1 MSKKSKIISII
12 LIIIFIIAI
21 VLTGIRGLN
30 VDLNYAEGVSVLFD
44 MGKQF
49 NTNDVESVAREVWPD
64 GQIIV
69 QKVEVYDET
78 VLIKVSSVNDEQLQS
93 LADKIN
99 EKYGLELEL
108 ADLAVQYNS
117 NVQIRDIVSPYIV
130 PILISTA
137 LIVLYYSIRFR
148 GVKEILDLLIKQ
160 IFAAGILFSIYAIT
174 RLPIDVFT
182 MPIGMLVFA
191 GVTIY
196 VTIKYEN
203 AKLNIMKMPN

>member
-30 VDLNYAEGVSVLFD
+30 VDLNYSEGVSILFNLNQ
-44 MGKQF
+44 QF
-49 NTNDVESVAREVWPD
+49 NTKDIEGLAREIWPD

-78 VLIKVSSVNDEQLQS
+78 ALIKVSSVNDENLQS
-93 LADKIN
+93 LIDKVN
-99 EKYGLELEL
+99 EKYGLELQL
-108 ADLAVQYNS
+108 SDITVQYNS

-130 PILISTA
+130 PMLITTA

-148 GVKEILDLLIKQ
+148 GVKEILDLLIKI
-160 IFAAGILFSIYAIT
+160 IFAEGILYSIYAIT
-174 RLPIDVFT
+174 RLPIDVLT

-196 VTIKYEN
+196 VTIKHE
-203 AKLNIMKMPN
+203 K

>member
-1 MSKKSKIISII
+1 MSKKGKIISII

-44 MGKQF
+44 INDQF
-49 NTNDVESVAREVWPD
+49 NTKDIENIAREVWPD

-78 VLIKVSSVNDEQLQS
+78 ALIKVSSVNDEQLQS

-99 EKYGLELEL
+99 EKYGLELQIS
-108 ADLAVQYNS
+108 DLTLQYNS
-117 NVQIRDIVSPYIV
+117 NVQIRDIVAPYVV
-130 PILISTA
+130 PMLIATA
-137 LIVLYYSIRFR
+137 LIVVYYSIRFR
-148 GVKEILDLLIKQ
+148 GVREILDLLIKL
-160 IFAAGILFSIYAIT
+160 IFAEGILYSIYAIT
-174 RLPIDVFT
+174 RLPIDVLT
-182 MPIGMLVFA
+182 MPIGMIIFA

-196 VTIKYEN
+196 ITLKHESGKL
-203 AKLNIMKMPN
+203 AK

>member
-30 VDLNYAEGVSVLFD
+30 VDLNYSEGVSILFNLNQ
-44 MGKQF
+44 QF
-49 NTNDVESVAREVWPD
+49 NTKDIESLAREIWPD

-78 VLIKVSSVNDEQLQS
+78 ALIKVSSVNDEQLTN
-93 LADKIN
+93 LVNKIN
-99 EKYGLELEL
+99 EKYGLELEQ
-108 ADLAVQYNS
+108 ADITVEYNS
-117 NVQIRDIVSPYIV
+117 NVQIRDIVRPYIV
-130 PILISTA
+130 PMIITTA

-148 GVKEILDLLIKQ
+148 GVKEILDLLIKL
-160 IFAAGILFSIYAIT
+160 IFAEGILYSIYAIT
-174 RLPIDVFT
+174 RLPIDVLT

-191 GVTIY
+191 GITIY
-196 VTIKYEN
+196 VTIKHEKG
-203 AKLNIMKMPN
+203 KLKI

>member
-30 VDLNYAEGVSVLFD
+30 VDLNYAEGASILFNLNQ
-44 MGKQF
+44 QF
-49 NTNDVESVAREVWPD
+49 NTSDIENIAREVWPE

-78 VLIKVSSVNDEQLQS
+78 ALIKVSGVNDDQLTN
-93 LADKIN
+93 LANKIN
-99 EKYGLELEL
+99 ERYGLELTSE
-108 ADLAVQYNS
+108 DLTVQYNS
-117 NVQIRDIVSPYIV
+117 NVKLRDIISPYIV
-130 PILISTA
+130 PMLIATA
-137 LIVLYYSIRFR
+137 LIVVYYSIRFR
-148 GVKEILDLLIKQ
+148 GVREILDLLIKL
-160 IFAAGILFSIYAIT
+160 IFAEGILFSIYAIT
-174 RLPIDVFT
+174 RLPIDAFT

-196 VTIKYEN
+196 VTVKHEKGKL
-203 AKLNIMKMPN
+203 AK

>member
-30 VDLNYAEGVSVLFD
+30 VDLNYSEGVSILFNLNQ
-44 MGKQF
+44 QF
-49 NTNDVESVAREVWPD
+49 NTKDVESIAREVWPD

-78 VLIKVSSVNDEQLQS
+78 ALIKVSSVNDEQITNLVN
-93 LADKIN
+93 KIN
-99 EKYGLELEL
+99 EKYGLEL
-108 ADLAVQYNS
+108 AQSDFTVQYNS
-117 NVQIRDIVSPYIV
+117 NVQIRDIVSPHIV
-130 PILISTA
+130 PMLITTA

-148 GVKEILDLLIKQ
+148 GVKEILDLLIKL
-160 IFAAGILFSIYAIT
+160 IFAEGILYSIYAIA
-174 RLPIDVFT
+174 RLPIDVLT

-196 VTIKYEN
+196 VTIKHEKG
-203 AKLNIMKMPN
+203 KLKL

>member
-30 VDLNYAEGVSVLFD
+30 VDLNYSEGVSILFNLD
-44 MGKQF
+44 QQF
-49 NTNDVESVAREVWPD
+49 NTKDVENIAREIWPD

-78 VLIKVSSVNDEQLQS
+78 ALIKVSSVSDEQLTNLVS
-93 LADKIN
+93 KIN
-99 EKYGLELEL
+99 EKYGLELEQS
-108 ADLAVQYNS
+108 DFTIQYNS
-117 NVQIRDIVSPYIV
+117 NVQIRDIVKPYIV
-130 PILISTA
+130 PMIITTA

-148 GVKEILDLLIKQ
+148 GVKEILDLLIKL
-160 IFAAGILFSIYAIT
+160 IFAEGILYSIYAIA
-174 RLPIDVFT
+174 RLPIDVLT

-196 VTIKYEN
+196 VTIKHEKG
-203 AKLNIMKMPN
+203 KLKA

>member
-30 VDLNYAEGVSVLFD
+30 VDLNYSEGVSILFNLNQ
-44 MGKQF
+44 QF
-49 NTNDVESVAREVWPD
+49 NTKDIEGLAREIWPD

-78 VLIKVSSVNDEQLQS
+78 ALIKVSSVNDENLQS
-93 LADKIN
+93 LIDKVN
-99 EKYGLELEL
+99 EKYGLELQL
-108 ADLAVQYNS
+108 SDISVQYNS

-130 PILISTA
+130 PMLITTA

-148 GVKEILDLLIKQ
+148 GVKEILDLLIKL
-160 IFAAGILFSIYAIT
+160 IFAEGILYSIYAIV
-174 RLPIDVFT
+174 RLPIDALT

-191 GVTIY
+191 GTTIY
-196 VTIKYEN
+196 VTIKHEKGKIK
-203 AKLNIMKMPN
+203 A

>member
-30 VDLNYAEGVSVLFD
+30 VDLNYSEGVSILFNLNQ
-44 MGKQF
+44 QF
-49 NTNDVESVAREVWPD
+49 NTKDVESIAREVWPD

-78 VLIKVSSVNDEQLQS
+78 ALIKVSSVNDEQITNLVN
-93 LADKIN
+93 KIN
-99 EKYGLELEL
+99 EKYGLEL
-108 ADLAVQYNS
+108 AQSDISVQYNS
-117 NVQIRDIVSPYIV
+117 NVQIRDIVRPYIV
-130 PILISTA
+130 PMIITTA
-137 LIVLYYSIRFR
+137 LIVVYYSIRFR
-148 GVKEILDLLIKQ
+148 GVKEILDLLIKL
-160 IFAAGILFSIYAIT
+160 IFAEGILYSIYAIA
-174 RLPIDVFT
+174 RLPIDVLT

-196 VTIKYEN
+196 VTIKHEKG
-203 AKLNIMKMPN
+203 KLKA

>member
-30 VDLNYAEGVSVLFD
+30 VDLNYSEGVSILFNLNR
-44 MGKQF
+44 QF
-49 NTNDVESVAREVWPD
+49 NAKDIESLAREIWPD

-78 VLIKVSSVNDEQLQS
+78 ALIKVSSVNDENLQS
-93 LADKIN
+93 LVDKVN
-99 EKYGLELEL
+99 EKYGLELQL
-108 ADLAVQYNS
+108 SDISVQYNS
-117 NVQIRDIVSPYIV
+117 NVQIRDIVRPYIV
-130 PILISTA
+130 PMLITTA

-148 GVKEILDLLIKQ
+148 GVKEILDLLIKL
-160 IFAAGILFSIYAIT
+160 IFAEGILYSIYAIV
-174 RLPIDVFT
+174 RLPIDVLT
-182 MPIGMLVFA
+182 MPIGMLAFA

-196 VTIKYEN
+196 VTIKHEKG
-203 AKLNIMKMPN
+203 KLKL

>member
-30 VDLNYAEGVSVLFD
+30 VDLNYSEGVSILFNLD
-44 MGKQF
+44 QQF
-49 NTNDVESVAREVWPD
+49 NTKDVESIVREIWPD

-69 QKVEVYDET
+69 QKVEVYAET
-78 VLIKVSSVNDEQLQS
+78 ALIKVSSVNDEQLTN
-93 LADKIN
+93 LVNKIN
-99 EKYGLELEL
+99 EKYGLELEQS
-108 ADLAVQYNS
+108 DITVQYNS
-117 NVQIRDIVSPYIV
+117 NVQIRDIVKPYIV
-130 PILISTA
+130 PMLITTA

-148 GVKEILDLLIKQ
+148 GVKEILDLLIKL
-160 IFAAGILFSIYAIT
+160 IFAEGILYSIYAIA
-174 RLPIDVFT
+174 RLPIDVLT

-196 VTIKYEN
+196 VTIKHEKG
-203 AKLNIMKMPN
+203 KLKA

>member
-1 MSKKSKIISII
+1 MSKKGKIISII

-44 MGKQF
+44 INDQF
-49 NTNDVESVAREVWPD
+49 NTKDIENIAREVWPD

-78 VLIKVSSVNDEQLQS
+78 ALIKVSSVNDEQLQS

-99 EKYGLELEL
+99 EKYGLELQIS
-108 ADLAVQYNS
+108 DLTVQYNS
-117 NVQIRDIVSPYIV
+117 NVQIRDIVAPYVV
-130 PILISTA
+130 PMLIATA
-137 LIVLYYSIRFR
+137 LIVVYYSIRFR
-148 GVKEILDLLIKQ
+148 GVREILDLLIKL
-160 IFAAGILFSIYAIT
+160 IFAEGILYSIYAIT
-174 RLPIDVFT
+174 RLPIDVLT
-182 MPIGMLVFA
+182 MPIGMIIFA

-196 VTIKYEN
+196 ITLKHERGKL
-203 AKLNIMKMPN
+203 AK

>member
-30 VDLNYAEGVSVLFD
+30 VDLNYSEGVSILFNLNQ
-44 MGKQF
+44 QF
-49 NTNDVESVAREVWPD
+49 NTKDIEGLAREIWPD

-78 VLIKVSSVNDEQLQS
+78 ALIKVSSVNDENLQS
-93 LADKIN
+93 LIDKVN
-99 EKYGLELEL
+99 EKYGLELQL
-108 ADLAVQYNS
+108 SDISVQYNS
-117 NVQIRDIVSPYIV
+117 NVQIRDIVKPYIV
-130 PILISTA
+130 PILITTA
-137 LIVLYYSIRFR
+137 IIVLYYSIRFR
-148 GVKEILDLLIKQ
+148 GVKEILDLLIKL
-160 IFAAGILFSIYAIT
+160 IFAEGILYSIYAIT
-174 RLPIDVFT
+174 RLPIDVLT

-196 VTIKYEN
+196 VTIKHEKG
-203 AKLNIMKMPN
+203 KLKA

>member
-30 VDLNYAEGVSVLFD
+30 VDLNYSEGVSILFNLNQ
-44 MGKQF
+44 QF
-49 NTNDVESVAREVWPD
+49 NTKDVESIAKEIWPD

-78 VLIKVSSVNDEQLQS
+78 ALIKVSSVNDEQLTD
-93 LADKIN
+93 LVNKIN
-99 EKYGLELEL
+99 EKYGLELSQS
-108 ADLAVQYNS
+108 DISVQYNS
-117 NVQIRDIVSPYIV
+117 NVQIRDIVRPYIV
-130 PILISTA
+130 PMLITTA

-148 GVKEILDLLIKQ
+148 GVKEILDLLIKL
-160 IFAAGILFSIYAIT
+160 IFAEGILFSIYAIT
-174 RLPIDVFT
+174 RLPIDVLT

-196 VTIKYEN
+196 VTIKHEN
-203 AKLNIMKMPN
+203 GKLKA

>member
-30 VDLNYAEGVSVLFD
+30 VDLNYSEGVSILFNLNQ
-44 MGKQF
+44 QF
-49 NTNDVESVAREVWPD
+49 NTKDVESIAKEIWPD

-78 VLIKVSSVNDEQLQS
+78 ALIKVSSVNDEQLTN
-93 LADKIN
+93 LVNKIN
-99 EKYGLELEL
+99 EKYGLELSL
-108 ADLAVQYNS
+108 SDISVQYNS
-117 NVQIRDIVSPYIV
+117 NVQIRDIVRPYIV
-130 PILISTA
+130 PMLITTA

-148 GVKEILDLLIKQ
+148 GVKEILDLLIKL
-160 IFAAGILFSIYAIT
+160 IFAEGILFSIYAIT
-174 RLPIDVFT
+174 RLPIDVLT

-196 VTIKYEN
+196 VTLKHEN
-203 AKLNIMKMPN
+203 GKLAK

>member
-30 VDLNYAEGVSVLFD
+30 VDLNYSEGVSILFNLNQ
-44 MGKQF
+44 QF
-49 NTNDVESVAREVWPD
+49 NTKDIESIAREVWPD

-78 VLIKVSSVNDEQLQS
+78 ALIKVSSVNDENLQS
-93 LADKIN
+93 LVDKVN
-99 EKYGLELEL
+99 EKYGLELQL
-108 ADLAVQYNS
+108 SDVSVQYNS

-130 PILISTA
+130 PMLITTA
-137 LIVLYYSIRFR
+137 LIVVYYSIRFR
-148 GVKEILDLLIKQ
+148 GVKEILDLLIKL
-160 IFAAGILFSIYAIT
+160 IFAEGILYSIYAIT
-174 RLPIDVFT
+174 RLPINVLT

-196 VTIKYEN
+196 VTIKHEKG
-203 AKLNIMKMPN
+203 KLKA

>member
-30 VDLNYAEGVSVLFD
+30 VDLNYSEGVSILFNLNQ
-44 MGKQF
+44 QF
-49 NTNDVESVAREVWPD
+49 NTKDVESIAKEIWPD

-78 VLIKVSSVNDEQLQS
+78 ALIKVSSVNDEQLTD
-93 LADKIN
+93 LVNKIN
-99 EKYGLELEL
+99 EKYGLELSQS
-108 ADLAVQYNS
+108 DISVQYNS
-117 NVQIRDIVSPYIV
+117 NVQIRDIVRPYIV
-130 PILISTA
+130 PMLITTA

-148 GVKEILDLLIKQ
+148 GVKEILDLLIKL
-160 IFAAGILFSIYAIT
+160 IFAEGILFSIYAIT
-174 RLPIDVFT
+174 RLPIDVLT

-196 VTIKYEN
+196 VSIKHEN
-203 AKLNIMKMPN
+203 GKLKA

>member
-30 VDLNYAEGVSVLFD
+30 VDLNYSEGVSILFNLNR
-44 MGKQF
+44 QF
-49 NTNDVESVAREVWPD
+49 NAKDIESIAREIWPD

-78 VLIKVSSVNDEQLQS
+78 ALIKLSSVNDENLQS
-93 LADKIN
+93 LVDKVN
-99 EKYGLELEL
+99 EKYGLELQL
-108 ADLAVQYNS
+108 SDISVQYNS
-117 NVQIRDIVSPYIV
+117 NVQIRDIVRPYIV
-130 PILISTA
+130 PMLITTA
-137 LIVLYYSIRFR
+137 IIVLYYSIRFR
-148 GVKEILDLLIKQ
+148 GVKEILDLLIKL
-160 IFAAGILFSIYAIT
+160 IFAEGILFSIYAIA
-174 RLPIDVFT
+174 RLPINVLT

-196 VTIKYEN
+196 VSIKHEN
-203 AKLNIMKMPN
+203 GKLKA

>member
-30 VDLNYAEGVSVLFD
+30 VDLNYSEGVSILFNLNQ
-44 MGKQF
+44 QF
-49 NTNDVESVAREVWPD
+49 NTKDIESMAREVWPD

-78 VLIKVSSVNDEQLQS
+78 ALIKVSSVNDEQITN
-93 LADKIN
+93 LANKIN
-99 EKYGLELEL
+99 EKYGLELGQS
-108 ADLAVQYNS
+108 DFTVQYNS
-117 NVQIRDIVSPYIV
+117 NVQIRDIVKPYIV
-130 PILISTA
+130 PMLITTA

-148 GVKEILDLLIKQ
+148 GVKEILDLLIKL
-160 IFAAGILFSIYAIT
+160 IFAEGILYSIYAII
-174 RLPIDVFT
+174 RLPIDVLT

-196 VTIKYEN
+196 VTIKHEKG
-203 AKLNIMKMPN
+203 KLKL

>member
-30 VDLNYAEGVSVLFD
+30 VDLNYSEGVSILFNLNQ
-44 MGKQF
+44 QF
-49 NTNDVESVAREVWPD
+49 NTKDIEGLAREIWPD

-78 VLIKVSSVNDEQLQS
+78 ALIKVSSVNDENLQS
-93 LADKIN
+93 LIDKVN
-99 EKYGLELEL
+99 EKYELEL
-108 ADLAVQYNS
+108 QLSDISVQYNS

-130 PILISTA
+130 PMLITTA

-148 GVKEILDLLIKQ
+148 GVKEILDLLIKI
-160 IFAAGILFSIYAIT
+160 IFAEGILYSIYAIT
-174 RLPIDVFT
+174 RLPIDVLT

-196 VTIKYEN
+196 VTIKHEKG
-203 AKLNIMKMPN
+203 KLKA

>member
-30 VDLNYAEGVSVLFD
+30 VDLNYSEGVSILFNLNQ
-44 MGKQF
+44 QF
-49 NTNDVESVAREVWPD
+49 NTKDIESLAREIWPD

-78 VLIKVSSVNDEQLQS
+78 ALIKVSSVNDEQLTN
-93 LADKIN
+93 LVNKIN
-99 EKYGLELEL
+99 EKYGLELEQ
-108 ADLAVQYNS
+108 ADITVEYNS
-117 NVQIRDIVSPYIV
+117 NVQIRDIVRPYIV
-130 PILISTA
+130 PMLITTA

-148 GVKEILDLLIKQ
+148 GVKEILDLLIKL
-160 IFAAGILFSIYAIT
+160 IFAEGILYSIYAIT
-174 RLPIDVFT
+174 RLPIDVLT

-191 GVTIY
+191 GITIY
-196 VTIKYEN
+196 VTIKHEKG
-203 AKLNIMKMPN
+203 KLKI

>member
-30 VDLNYAEGVSVLFD
+30 VDLNYSEGVSILFNLD
-44 MGKQF
+44 QQF
-49 NTNDVESVAREVWPD
+49 NTKDVENIAREIWPD

-78 VLIKVSSVNDEQLQS
+78 ALIKVSSVSDEQLTNLVS
-93 LADKIN
+93 KIN
-99 EKYGLELEL
+99 EKYGLELEQS
-108 ADLAVQYNS
+108 DFTVQYNS
-117 NVQIRDIVSPYIV
+117 NVQIRDIVKPYIV
-130 PILISTA
+130 PMLITTA

-148 GVKEILDLLIKQ
+148 GVKEILDLLIKL
-160 IFAAGILFSIYAIT
+160 IFAEGILYSIYAIA
-174 RLPIDVFT
+174 RLPIDVLT

-196 VTIKYEN
+196 VTIKHEKG
-203 AKLNIMKMPN
+203 KLKA

>member
-30 VDLNYAEGVSVLFD
+30 VDLNYAEGVSILFD
-44 MGKQF
+44 LDQQF
-49 NTNDVESVAREVWPD
+49 NTEDIKAIAREIWPD
-64 GQIIV
+64 GQIVV

-78 VLIKVSSVNDEQLQS
+78 ALIKVSSVNDEQLQS
-93 LADKIN
+93 LANKVN
-99 EKYGLELEL
+99 EKYGLELEMS
-108 ADLAVQYNS
+108 DLAVQYNS
-117 NVQIRDIVSPYIV
+117 NVQIRDIVGPYIV
-130 PILISTA
+130 PMLIATA

-148 GVKEILDLLIKQ
+148 GVKEILDLLIKL
-160 IFAAGILFSIYAIT
+160 IFAEGILFSIYAIT
-174 RLPIDVFT
+174 RLPIDVLT

-196 VTIKYEN
+196 VTLKHEN
-203 AKLNIMKMPN
+203 GKLAK

>member
-30 VDLNYAEGVSVLFD
+30 VDLNYSEGVSILFNLNR
-44 MGKQF
+44 QF
-49 NTNDVESVAREVWPD
+49 NAKDIESLAREIWPD

-78 VLIKVSSVNDEQLQS
+78 ALIKVSSVNDENLQS
-93 LADKIN
+93 LVDKVN
-99 EKYGLELEL
+99 EKYGLELQL
-108 ADLAVQYNS
+108 SDISVQYNS
-117 NVQIRDIVSPYIV
+117 NVQIRDIVRPYIV
-130 PILISTA
+130 PMLITTA

-148 GVKEILDLLIKQ
+148 GVKEILDLLIKI
-160 IFAAGILFSIYAIT
+160 IFAEGILYSIYAIT
-174 RLPIDVFT
+174 RLPIDVLT

-196 VTIKYEN
+196 VTIKHEN
-203 AKLNIMKMPN
+203 GKLKA

>member
-30 VDLNYAEGVSVLFD
+30 VDLNYAEGVSIIFD
-44 MGKQF
+44 LDQQF
-49 NTNDVESVAREVWPD
+49 NTDDVKSIAREVWQD

-69 QKVEVYDET
+69 QKVEVYNES
-78 VLIKVSSVNDEQLQS
+78 VLIKVSSVNEEQIES
-93 LADKIN
+93 LVTKIN
-99 EKYGLELEL
+99 EKYSLELTS
-108 ADLAVQYNS
+108 ADIAVQYNS
-117 NVQIRDIVSPYIV
+117 NVQIRDIVAPYIV
-130 PILISTA
+130 PMLIATA

-148 GVKEILDLLIKQ
+148 GIREILDLLIKL
-160 IFAAGILFSIYAIT
+160 IFAEGILFSIYAIT
-174 RLPIDVFT
+174 RLPIDAFT

-196 VTIKYEN
+196 VTVKHEKGKL
-203 AKLNIMKMPN
+203 AK

>member
-1 MSKKSKIISII
+1 MSKKGKIISII

-44 MGKQF
+44 INDQF
-49 NTNDVESVAREVWPD
+49 NTKDIENIAREVWPD

-78 VLIKVSSVNDEQLQS
+78 ALIKVSSVNDEQLQS

-99 EKYGLELEL
+99 EKYSVELQIS
-108 ADLAVQYNS
+108 DLTLQYNS
-117 NVQIRDIVSPYIV
+117 NVQIRDIVAPYVV
-130 PILISTA
+130 PMLIATA
-137 LIVLYYSIRFR
+137 LIVVYYSIRFR
-148 GVKEILDLLIKQ
+148 GVREILDLLIKL
-160 IFAAGILFSIYAIT
+160 IFAEGILYSIYAIT
-174 RLPIDVFT
+174 RLPIDVLT
-182 MPIGMLVFA
+182 MPIGMIIFA

-196 VTIKYEN
+196 ITLKHESGKL
-203 AKLNIMKMPN
+203 AK

>member
-30 VDLNYAEGVSVLFD
+30 VDLNYSEGISILFNLD
-44 MGKQF
+44 QQF
-49 NTNDVESVAREVWPD
+49 NTKDIEKLAREIWPD

-78 VLIKVSSVNDEQLQS
+78 ALIKVSSINDEQLTNLVS
-93 LADKIN
+93 KIN
-99 EKYGLELEL
+99 EQYGLELEQS
-108 ADLAVQYNS
+108 DFTVQYNS
-117 NVQIRDIVSPYIV
+117 NVQIRDIVKPYIV
-130 PILISTA
+130 PMLITTA

-148 GVKEILDLLIKQ
+148 GVKEILDLLIKL
-160 IFAAGILFSIYAIT
+160 IFAEGILYSIYAIA
-174 RLPIDVFT
+174 RLPIDVLT

-196 VTIKYEN
+196 VTIKHEKG
-203 AKLNIMKMPN
+203 KLKA

>member
-30 VDLNYAEGVSVLFD
+30 VDLNYSEGVSILFNLNQ
-44 MGKQF
+44 QF
-49 NTNDVESVAREVWPD
+49 NTKDVESIAREVWPD

-78 VLIKVSSVNDEQLQS
+78 ALIKVSSVNDEQITN
-93 LADKIN
+93 LANKIN
-99 EKYGLELEL
+99 EKYGLELGQS
-108 ADLAVQYNS
+108 DFTVQYNS
-117 NVQIRDIVSPYIV
+117 NVQIRDIVKPYIV
-130 PILISTA
+130 PMLITTA

-148 GVKEILDLLIKQ
+148 GVKEILDLLIKL
-160 IFAAGILFSIYAIT
+160 IFAEGILYSIYAIT
-174 RLPIDVFT
+174 RLPIDVLT

-196 VTIKYEN
+196 VTIKHEKG
-203 AKLNIMKMPN
+203 KLKA